1 MGRRGKSTVIKS
13 ASIPVELAKLM
24 ETNNISPSEAMR
36 VGILSILEGREYV
49 FVDQKL
55 EELFREKE
63 TVKLETPRDAREV
76 MDKMPVSQ
84 LPVELKVK
92 KIAMNIYERVKDTM
106 VIDRWEVVDAAA
118 TSGVPIE
125 DLEEELRGYG
135 VDLI

>member
-1 MGRRGKSTVIKS
+1 M
-13 ASIPVELAKLM
+13 
-24 ETNNISPSEAMR
+24 
-36 VGILSILEGREYV
+36 
-49 FVDQKL
+49 DQKL

-76 MDKMPVSQ
+76 IDKMPVSQ

-106 VIDRWEVVDAAA
+106 IIDRWEVVDAAS
-118 TSGVPIE
+118 TSGVPLE